1 MKKIGIIG
9 GLSPESTLYYYEK
22 FVEFSRKMFSPSYYP
37 EVVIYSV
44 NFGEFEKVDWDKRTR
59 ILVNAATS
67 LAKAGA
73 EIIGIAANTP
83 HKVFPF
89 VKKSVNVKMIS
100 IIDVVGKEANRRNL
114 RKLLLLGT
122 KITMEE
128 GFYAAELKKFG
139 IEAIT
144 PEEDE
149 RKEVDRIIREE
160 LTFRD
165 FKSKNYLV
173 KLIEKYSN
181 AVDGV
186 ILGCTEIPLV
196 IKEKDVSIPVLD
208 SATLHVR
215 ALIEEAR
222 K

>member
-1 MKKIGIIG
+1 
-9 GLSPESTLYYYEK
+9 
-22 FVEFSRKMFSPSYYP
+22 
-37 EVVIYSV
+37 
-44 NFGEFEKVDWDKRTR
+44 
-59 ILVNAATS
+59 
-67 LAKAGA
+67 
-73 EIIGIAANTP
+73 
-83 HKVFPF
+83 
-89 VKKSVNVKMIS
+89 VNVKMIS

-128 GFYAAELKKFG
+128 GFYATELKKFG